1 MCEGGGGTK
10 KNTLSLKTKVLFL
23 IEKGYSAKDIISS
36 LMIAKTNLALITT
49 DLCSE
54 GLITKTKSTIDRREI
69 NFALTE
75 EGYRFLS
82 ERENAIEEEIGFYFG
97 SEEEYNHAI
106 DTISKAIAVLDGTD
120 EEI

>member
-106 DTISKAIAVLDGTD
+106 DAISKAIAVLDGTD